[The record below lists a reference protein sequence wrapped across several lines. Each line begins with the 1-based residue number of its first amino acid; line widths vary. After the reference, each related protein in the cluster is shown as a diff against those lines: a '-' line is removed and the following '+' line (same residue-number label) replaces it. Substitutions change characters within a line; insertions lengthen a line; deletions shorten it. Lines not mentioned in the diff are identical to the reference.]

1 MSRFS
6 PSLHAISMW
15 RTYLREAKADR
26 PNFMDKGL
34 PRMSISPIP
43 NNTSA
48 RRASLAAL
56 LVGAAVGVGATA
68 LALSGSSFAAA
79 NPPPLGLSSSAPMV
93 PQTGFAPLVAKVKPA
108 VVQIATTTRPEM
120 NQDDQG
126 SQMQQ
131 QQIPDDMP
139 APFGDMLRQFHN
151 HGGNGGSR
159 GAEQHALGSGFI
171 IDPAGYIV
179 TNNHVVDGA
188 HDVSVTLTDGN
199 KYKAHLVGRDT
210 KTDLALLKID
220 AGHVLPYVAFGDSDN
235 EHEGDWVIAV
245 GNPYGLGGTVT
256 AGIVSA
262 HGRNINEGPYDDF
275 LQIDAPINPGNSGGP
290 LFNES
295 GQVVG
300 IDTAIYSPSGGS
312 VGIGFAIPSNV
323 AKDIVA
329 QLRDHGKVARGWL
342 GVQMQPLTPTLAKA
356 VGLPNDQGV
365 VVDSVVEGSPAA
377 HASLQQGDVI
387 TAFNGKPIKDARELA
402 MAVADT
408 QSGKTASLTVWRND
422 HSRSVN
428 VSIATEEKTQVAM
441 ADANAGGEKPVGM
454 ALEPL
459 TSDMRGQLNLKPMT
473 QGVVVGQVTEGSRA
487 DESGIRAGD
496 VIERVAGNP
505 VSTPAEVAEAIHA
518 AEHAKKDALP
528 LLVMRDGVTS
538 YLGLQLTEG

>member
-1 MSRFS
+1 
-6 PSLHAISMW
+6 
-15 RTYLREAKADR
+15 
-26 PNFMDKGL
+26 
-34 PRMSISPIP
+34 MSISPIP
-43 NNTSA
+43 NNPNA

-79 NPPPLGLSSSAPMV
+79 NPPPLGLSSSAPLV

-108 VVQIATTTRPEM
+108 VVQIATTSRQEMNQEM

-126 SQMQQ
+126 GQMQQQ
-131 QQIPDDMP
+131 QQIPDDLP
-139 APFGDMLRQFHN
+139 APFGDMLRQFRN
-151 HGGNGGSR
+151 HGGNGGGA

-220 AGHVLPYVAFGDSDN
+220 AGHTLPYVAFGDSDN

-256 AGIVSA
+256 AGIISA

-323 AKDIVA
+323 ARTIVA
-329 QLRDHGKVARGWL
+329 Q
-342 GVQMQPLTPTLAKA
+342 
-356 VGLPNDQGV
+356 
-365 VVDSVVEGSPAA
+365 
-377 HASLQQGDVI
+377 
-387 TAFNGKPIKDARELA
+387 
-402 MAVADT
+402 
-408 QSGKTASLTVWRND
+408 
-422 HSRSVN
+422 
-428 VSIATEEKTQVAM
+428 
-441 ADANAGGEKPVGM
+441 
-454 ALEPL
+454 
-459 TSDMRGQLNLKPMT
+459 
-473 QGVVVGQVTEGSRA
+473 
-487 DESGIRAGD
+487 
-496 VIERVAGNP
+496 
-505 VSTPAEVAEAIHA
+505 
-518 AEHAKKDALP
+518 
-528 LLVMRDGVTS
+528 
-538 YLGLQLTEG
+538 

>member
-1 MSRFS
+1 MSFS
-6 PSLHAISMW
+6 P
-15 RTYLREAKADR
+15 T
-26 PNFMDKGL
+26 
-34 PRMSISPIP
+34 P
-43 NNTSA
+43 NNTGI

-56 LVGAAVGVGATA
+56 LVGAAIGVGATA
-68 LALSGSSFAAA
+68 FALSGSSLAAS
-79 NPPPLGLSSSAPMV
+79 NPPPLGLSSTAQV
-93 PQTGFAPLVAKVKPA
+93 APQTGFGPLVAKVKPA
-108 VVQIATTTRPEM
+108 VVQIATVSRPQA
-120 NQDDQG
+120 NQDEQDGQDG
-126 SQMQQ
+126 QDSQAMPQMQG
-131 QQIPDDMP
+131 
-139 APFGDMLRQFHN
+139 PFGDMLRQFHN
-151 HGGNGGSR
+151 RGGNSGGA
-159 GAEQHALGSGFI
+159 GTEQRALGSGFI

-199 KYKAHLVGRDT
+199 KYKARVVGHDT

-220 AGHVLPYVAFGDSDN
+220 AGHALPYVAFGDSDN
-235 EHEGDWVIAV
+235 AHEGDWVIAV

-323 AKDIVA
+323 ARNIVA

-342 GVQMQPLTPTLAKA
+342 GLQMQPLTPTLAKA
-356 VGLPNDQGV
+356 VGLPDDHGV
-365 VVDSVVEGSPAA
+365 VVDSVVNDSPAA
-377 HASLQQGDVI
+377 HANLQQGDVI
-387 TAFNGKPIKDARELA
+387 TAFNGKPIKDARDLA

-422 HSRSVN
+422 HANPVRVT
-428 VSIATEEKTQVAM
+428 IGTEQNTHLAM
-441 ADANAGGEKPVGM
+441 ADTNAGGEKPVGM

-459 TSDMRGQLNLKPMT
+459 TPDMRGQLNLKPT
-473 QGVVVGQVTEGSRA
+473 TNGVVVGQVTEGSRA
-487 DESGIRAGD
+487 DQSGIQAGD
-496 VIERVAGNP
+496 VIERVGGTP
-505 VSTPAEVAEAIHA
+505 VSSPAEVADAIHA
-518 AEHAKKDALP
+518 AERLKKGALP

>member
-1 MSRFS
+1 MSNSSFPHD
-6 PSLHAISMW
+6 PSV
-15 RTYLREAKADR
+15 
-26 PNFMDKGL
+26 
-34 PRMSISPIP
+34 
-43 NNTSA
+43 

-56 LVGAAVGVGATA
+56 LVGAAIGVGATA
-68 LALSGSSFAAA
+68 LAFSGSSLAAN
-79 NPPPLGLSSSAPMV
+79 NPPPLGLSSPAPAT
-93 PQTGFAPLVAKVKPA
+93 PQSGFAPLVAKVKPA
-108 VVQIATTTRPEM
+108 VVQIATTSRPEM
-120 NQDDQG
+120 SQGDQSG
-126 SQMQQ
+126 QMQQ
-131 QQIPDDMP
+131 DMPQDLP
-139 APFGDMLRQFHN
+139 APFGDMLRRYFHQ
-151 HGGNGGSR
+151 HGGNGGA
-159 GAEQHALGSGFI
+159 GMEQHALGSGFI

-199 KYKAHLVGRDT
+199 KYKARVVGRDA

-220 AGHVLPYVAFGDSDN
+220 AGHALPYVAFGNSDN
-235 EHEGDWVIAV
+235 EQEGDWVIAV

-262 HGRNINEGPYDDF
+262 HGRNINAGPYDDF

-290 LFNES
+290 LFNET

-356 VGLPNDQGV
+356 VGLPNDYGV
-365 VVDSVVEGSPAA
+365 VVDSVVDGSPASR
-377 HASLQQGDVI
+377 ASLQQGDVI
-387 TAFNGKPIKDARELA
+387 TAYNGKPIKSARDLA

-408 QSGKTASLTVWRND
+408 PSGNAASLTIWRAD
-422 HSRSVN
+422 HSRSVD
-428 VSIATEEKTQVAM
+428 VTIGTEQNSRVAM
-441 ADANAGGEKPVGM
+441 ADTNAKGEKPVGM

-459 TSDMRGQLNLKPMT
+459 TQDMRDQLNLKPST

-487 DESGIRAGD
+487 DESGIQAGD
-496 VIERVAGNP
+496 VIERVGGNP
-505 VSTPAEVAEAIHA
+505 VNTPAQVADAIHA
-518 AEHAKKDALP
+518 AERQKKAALP
-528 LLVMRDGVTS
+528 LLVMRGGETS

>member
-1 MSRFS
+1 MSNS
-6 PSLHAISMW
+6 P
-15 RTYLREAKADR
+15 T
-26 PNFMDKGL
+26 
-34 PRMSISPIP
+34 P
-43 NNTSA
+43 NNAS
-48 RRASLAAL
+48 RASLAAL
-56 LVGAAVGVGATA
+56 LVGAAIGVGATA
-68 LALSGSSFAAA
+68 LALSGSSFAAG
-79 NPPPLGLSSSAPMV
+79 NPPPLGLSSAGPMV

-108 VVQIATTTRPEM
+108 VVQIAITSRPQLSED
-120 NQDDQG
+120 NQDGQD
-126 SQMQQ
+126 SQAMP
-131 QQIPDDMP
+131 QIPDL
-139 APFGDMLRQFHN
+139 PFGDMLRQFRN
-151 HGGNGGSR
+151 HGGNNGGA
-159 GAEQHALGSGFI
+159 GMEQHALGSGFI

-199 KYKAHLVGRDT
+199 KYKARVIGRDT

-220 AGHVLPYVAFGDSDN
+220 AGHALPYVAFGDSDN

-275 LQIDAPINPGNSGGP
+275 MQIDAPINPGNSGGP
-290 LFNES
+290 LFNQS
-295 GQVVG
+295 GQVIG

-365 VVDSVVEGSPAA
+365 LVDSVVDGSPAA
-377 HASLQQGDVI
+377 RANVQQGDVI
-387 TAFNGKPIKDARELA
+387 TAYDGKPVKDARDLA

-408 QSGKTASLTVWRND
+408 ESGKSASLTVWRDN
-422 HSRSVN
+422 HSRSLAVTIGAEQN
-428 VSIATEEKTQVAM
+428 THVAM
-441 ADANAGGEKPVGM
+441 ADTGKDGEKPVGM

-459 TSDMRGQLNLKPMT
+459 TPDMRSQLNLKPAAN
-473 QGVVVGQVTEGSRA
+473 GVVVGQVAEGSQA
-487 DESGIRAGD
+487 DESGVRTGD
-496 VIERVAGNP
+496 VIERVGSEP
-505 VSTPAEVAEAIHA
+505 VSTPAQVADAIHA
-518 AEHAKKDALP
+518 AQRRNESAVP
-528 LLVMRDGVTS
+528 LLVVRDGVTS
-538 YLGLQLTEG
+538 YLGLQLAEG